1 LLSQRIA
8 SAVVLL
14 VLLIPAGYAG
24 GWWYFAF
31 LVAFGTIALWEL
43 RGLIAHAG
51 IRAWEPILFGVPF
64 LLALGAML
72 PQWDLARPTVAAAV
86 IGASAWQLSR
96 RPESRSLADW
106 AMTIAAAMYVGWLGA
121 QVVFVRV
128 VPDGLAWTIFLY
140 AVILLTDT
148 AAYFGGRAFGRHQ
161 FTPTISPKKT
171 WEGAIIGWAFGGL
184 FAIGLARFLQL
195 PMSPAAA
202 LALGLATSLVST
214 IGDLTFSFFKRQAHV
229 KDSSQLIPGHGGFL
243 DRLDSV
249 LTGAAVVAT
258 YIVWF
263 VR

>member
-1 LLSQRIA
+1 MLSQRIV
-8 SAVVLL
+8 SAVILL
-14 VLLIPAGYAG
+14 ILLIPAGYLG

-31 LVAFGTIALWEL
+31 LVAFGSVALWEL
-43 RGLIAHAG
+43 RGIITSAG
-51 IRAWEPILFGVPF
+51 LRAWEPILFGVP
-64 LLALGAML
+64 LGLALGAML
-72 PQWDLARPTVAAAV
+72 PQWDLSRPVVAAGV
-86 IGASAWQLSR
+86 IGASVWQLSR
-96 RPESRSLADW
+96 RPEDRSLPDW

-128 VPDGLAWTIFLY
+128 VPNGLAWTVFLF
-140 AVILLTDT
+140 VVVLLTDT

-171 WEGAIIGWAFGGL
+171 WEGAIIGWAVGGL
-184 FAIGLARFLQL
+184 FAVGAARFLQL
-195 PMSPAAA
+195 PMSVVAA
-202 LALGLATSLVST
+202 LILGLATSLVST
-214 IGDLTFSFFKRQAHV
+214 FGDLTFSFFKRQGHV
-229 KDSSQLIPGHGGFL
+229 KDSSHLIPGHGGFL